1 MTRSVSTGLDFVIS
15 RLTISYDN
23 RVDYLMTNNTTL
35 LTLSSTCKISVPKQS
50 ILYYLQMKQ
59 SKIKVK

>member
-50 ILYYLQMKQ
+50 IYYLQMKQ